1 MTRGITVVIN
11 IVVFVVVVVI
21 ARGSNDTYALK
32 CDIALQRTVM
42 SIDCS
47 DTSFVALSH
56 IDVMFDVIDVIVGI
70 TPTTSLRTDRH
81 DDDDDDEFGTTHS
94 VNALLLFSANDA
106 PCSTPLLA
114 STDVNSMICSPAAS
128 SPICRTTTLCSSVP
142 LLSSTPP
149 RGTVTAPINTE

>member
-11 IVVFVVVVVI
+11 IVVFVIVVVI
-21 ARGSNDTYALK
+21 ARGSNDALK
-32 CDIALQRTVM
+32 CDIALQRTVTP
-42 SIDCS
+42 INCS
-47 DTSFVALSH
+47 DTSFVTLSH
-56 IDVMFDVIDVIVGI
+56 IDVMFDAVDVIAGI
-70 TPTTSLRTDRH
+70 TLTTSLRTDRH
-81 DDDDDDEFGTTHS
+81 DDDDDDDELGTTHS
-94 VNALLLFSANDA
+94 VNALLLFNANDA

-128 SPICRTTTLCSSVP
+128 SPTCRTITLCSSVP